1 MIGWGLG
8 HSAGRLFA
16 IKLLEEERGP
26 PVALSCPSTVPDL
39 LRLASGGGPGCP
51 ASVS

>member
-16 IKLLEEERGP
+16 IKLLGEERGP
-26 PVALSCPSTVPDL
+26 PVAFSTVPNL
-39 LRLASGGGPGCP
+39 LRLAGGGGPGCP